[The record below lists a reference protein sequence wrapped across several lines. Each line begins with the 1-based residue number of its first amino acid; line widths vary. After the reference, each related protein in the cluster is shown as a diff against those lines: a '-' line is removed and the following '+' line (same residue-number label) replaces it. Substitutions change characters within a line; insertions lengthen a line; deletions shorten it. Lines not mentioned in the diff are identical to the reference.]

1 MIKING
7 MSFALL
13 VKALRIGD
21 ASLTDLRDATGLHYL
36 TVAYYV
42 RELKKAGEI
51 HVSRLRAD
59 TLGRMAV
66 KLYTLGPGID
76 AKRDPMSARERKQ
89 RQRARESREEAVKM
103 HAAKRPRKPKPD
115 MLAVLWATAP
125 TEPLPC
131 TAD

>member
-21 ASLTDLRDATGLHYL
+21 KSLTDLAAASGLHYL

-42 RELKKAGEI
+42 RELHKIGEV
-51 HVSRLRAD
+51 HVSHLRAD

-89 RQRARESREEAVKM
+89 RQRARESRAEAVKM

-115 MLAVLWATAP
+115 MLTALWATAP

>member
-21 ASLTDLRDATGLHYL
+21 KSLADLADASGLHYL

-42 RELKKAGEI
+42 RELRKAGEI
-51 HVSRLRAD
+51 HVSRLRSD
-59 TLGRMAV
+59 SIGRLSV

-76 AKRDPMSARERKQ
+76 AKRDPLSARERKQ
-89 RQRARESREEAVKM
+89 RQRARESREEAVRLA
-103 HAAKRPRKPKPD
+103 AAKRPRKPKPD